1 MLRKR
6 DLILIPLLG
15 AGTLLAQQAKW
26 KAVVPAVD
34 EQGLHAIRLSP
45 ELLGGA
51 RADLGDIRLRD
62 STGADVPFVL
72 RETMRASGPERFIAY
87 DVVRNAVLKHSTEV
101 EIERPAGEALE
112 ELHVWIKPIDA
123 EKRVRITG
131 SDDRQSWYMVKDDH
145 VALQGARGD
154 PPHQVLQLRIPR
166 SDYRY
171 LRLTLN
177 DSLTAPMKVL
187 GVGRFVPEQ
196 APVPV
201 YSASIDLLFTRSDS
215 AKQTV
220 LRFALPYSLL
230 VERLTIEVGD
240 TLPFMRRVELGTW
253 RSSTVSERKHLRRQR
268 WLEQMGS
275 FMIRQGD
282 GASFSLMPARLDTFE
297 LRIEN
302 GDDRPLQIRTVNA
315 QCQERVLLARLLAGM
330 SYLLTAGDEQLAPP
344 QYDMAHFADELPA
357 PVDTLVHGA
366 MIATAAIAP
375 GRPAFDPAEGWIWA
389 AIITLILGM
398 GWMAVRM
405 LRKH

>member
-15 AGTLLAQQAKW
+15 AGTLFAQQAKW
-26 KAVVPAVD
+26 SANVPPAK
-34 EQGLHAIRLSP
+34 EQGLHAIALSA
-45 ELLGGA
+45 ELLGSA
-51 RADLGDIRLRD
+51 RGDLGDIRLLD
-62 STGADVPFVL
+62 STGAEVPYVI
-72 RETMRASGPERFIAY
+72 RESMRTSGPERFIAY
-87 DVVRNAVLKHSTEV
+87 DVLRNAVLMHSTEV
-101 EIERPAGEALE
+101 EIERPSGQVLE

-131 SDDRQSWYMVKDDH
+131 SDDRQAWYMVKDDH

-177 DSLTAPMKVL
+177 DSLTAPMRVL
-187 GVGRFVPEQ
+187 GVGRFVPER
-196 APVPV
+196 APEVV
-201 YSASIDLLFTRSDS
+201 YAAPIELPFTRTDS
-215 AKQTV
+215 AKRTV
-220 LRFALPYSLL
+220 LRFTLPHAIL
-230 VERLTIEVGD
+230 VERLAIAVED

-253 RSSTVSERKHLRRQR
+253 RSTTVSERKRARKQR

-282 GASFSLMPARLDTFE
+282 GASFNLMPARLDTFE

-302 GDDRPLQIRTVNA
+302 GDDRPLRIRAAKA
-315 QCQERVLLARLLAGM
+315 QCQERVLLARLDAGM
-330 SYLLTAGDEQLAPP
+330 SYRLTVGDEQLAPP

-357 PVDTLVHGA
+357 PADTLVHGA
-366 MIATAAIAP
+366 MTATAAIAP
-375 GRPAFDPAEGWIWA
+375 ERPTFDPAEGWIWA
-389 AIITLILGM
+389 AIIALILGM
-398 GWMAVRM
+398 GYMAVRM